1 MRKIIIAVIM
11 TLVITSAFAA
21 NEEISPAV
29 ETAFK
34 AKFPGAASVEWT
46 KESSYYKAR
55 FTNNGAVMFAFYSEK
70 ADLLGLMKYV
80 RSTQLPLDLQSKLKP
95 YFGHYWITD
104 LFEMSNRGS
113 IGYYVTFRNAD
124 NEIVLESSNGND
136 WKLLTIKAAE

>member
-11 TLVITSAFAA
+11 TLFVTSAFA

-34 AKFPGAASVEWT
+34 AKFPGASDVQWS
-46 KESSYYKAR
+46 KGSNYYKVS
-55 FTNNGAVMFAFYSEK
+55 FPNNGAPMSAFFSEK
-70 ADLLGLMKYV
+70 AKLMGLMRNV

-95 YFGHYWITD
+95 YFRNYWITD

-113 IGYYVTFRNAD
+113 IGYYVTFRNAVS
-124 NEIVLESSNGND
+124 EIILESRDSND
-136 WKLLTIKAAE
+136 WKLLTINTIE

>member
-11 TLVITSAFAA
+11 TLFVTSAFA
-21 NEEISPAV
+21 NEEVSPAV

-34 AKFPGAASVEWT
+34 AKFPGASDVQWS
-46 KESSYYKAR
+46 KGSNFYKVS
-55 FTNNGAVMFAFYSEK
+55 FSNNGAPMFAFFSESAK
-70 ADLLGLMKYV
+70 MMGLMRNV

-95 YFGHYWITD
+95 YFRHYWITD

-124 NEIVLESSNGND
+124 NEIVMESCDGSD
-136 WKLLTIKAAE
+136 WKLLTIKVAE